1 MPRIYPAA
9 SLPARYGSSEKYSKL
24 RPHSGLRFM
33 LSPGPNTTDTSC
45 AAASSPKAAPI
56 SSPSAA
62 SQLLAMADAVG
73 KQVAGT
79 RGIQPK
85 WSLSPAC
92 FAQAVGTVRQP
103 DLRDAVF
110 GHTPRFEGFRAGKQR
125 AFFFQGQ
132 FFQQKFCILHIFS
145 LLIRK
150 AASNACKQTSDAAFI
165 QQVPLGFISDNGRLL
180 CRQRDHSLVDGVGV
194 AVAPAGNDFVVG
206 RDGQLLAA
214 VLPLGDGHRQASL
227 PFRVMVRA
235 SSCTST
241 SVPVMEAEPSAADS
255 VQTLWE

>member
-24 RPHSGLRFM
+24 RPHSGLRFI
-33 LSPGPNTTDTSC
+33 LSPGPSSTDTSC

-56 SSPSAA
+56 SSPSAV

-79 RGIQPK
+79 LGFNPK

-92 FAQAVGTVRQP
+92 
-103 DLRDAVF
+103 LRKPWGPSDSQIC
-110 GHTPRFEGFRAGKQR
+110 GMPCLGIPRVLKVSAPESSAHFSSKVN
-125 AFFFQGQ
+125 FFS
-132 FFQQKFCILHIFS
+132 KSSVFCIGFS

-165 QQVPLGFISDNGRLL
+165 QQIALG
-180 CRQRDHSLVDGVGV
+180 QRTLTLP
-194 AVAPAGNDFVVG
+194 PA
-206 RDGQLLAA
+206 
-214 VLPLGDGHRQASL
+214 
-227 PFRVMVRA
+227 
-235 SSCTST
+235 
-241 SVPVMEAEPSAADS
+241 
-255 VQTLWE
+255 